1 MTIDAGE
8 YYSGTGYIE
17 DEPQEYEGDVY
28 PQQPIPVVAI
38 TENMAPEYGACM
50 TWSVP
55 QAGVGTN
62 QPVQLLTRRTRRAQA
77 KMFITALGGAT
88 SVVLNSKLDP
98 LQGGSPQGA
107 TFLAVGR
114 LPDWE
119 NQQPL
124 WAIAVGGGPV
134 TITIFDDTYAER

>member
-1 MTIDAGE
+1 MTIEEQYYTGE
-8 YYSGTGYIE
+8 GYIQ
-17 DEPQEYEGDVY
+17 DEPQEYPGATHLE
-28 PQQPIPVVAI
+28 QPIPVVSL
-38 TENMAPEYGACM
+38 TENLAPEYGACM

-62 QPVQLLTRRTRRAQA
+62 QPVQLLTRRIRRSQA
-77 KMFITALGGAT
+77 KLFITALGGAT

-98 LQGGSPQGA
+98 LQGLTPQGA
-107 TFLAVGR
+107 VFLTIGR

-124 WAIAVGGGPV
+124 WAIALGGGPV
-134 TITIFDDTYAER
+134 TIAVFDDSYAER